1 MEHVHV
7 DVCLHYTH
15 CTFCYNHSTC
25 TFQVSKRGRLGARSK
40 YVDVLNPGGTS
51 AASDSQPPPPGPPLM
66 AAMMSGSNAQPFTG
80 TFFVPQQAPGVY
92 CVCICSRKRG
102 CVGWCVMY
110 M

>member
-1 MEHVHV
+1 MYVCIIRTVHFATITPHVH
-7 DVCLHYTH
+7 
-15 CTFCYNHSTC
+15 
-25 TFQVSKRGRLGARSK
+25 FQVSKRGRLSARSK